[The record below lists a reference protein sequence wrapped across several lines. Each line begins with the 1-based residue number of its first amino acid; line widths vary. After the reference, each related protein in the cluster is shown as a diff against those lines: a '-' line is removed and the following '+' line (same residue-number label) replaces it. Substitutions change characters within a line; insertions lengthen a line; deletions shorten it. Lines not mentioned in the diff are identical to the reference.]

1 MPQVVWG
8 VMWMMAILLTGTC
21 WVIYYIMK
29 LAYDEMQEN
38 DPIIHDGPVIATA
51 TSSESEPVLR
61 EVPV

>member
-1 MPQVVWG
+1 
-8 VMWMMAILLTGTC
+8 MWMMAILLTGTC

-29 LAYDEMQEN
+29 LAYDEMHEN
-38 DPIIHDGPVIATA
+38 DPIIDDGPVIATA

>member
-8 VMWMMAILLTGTC
+8 VMCMMAILLTGTC
-21 WVIYYIMK
+21 VVIYYIMK
-29 LAYDEMQEN
+29 LAYDEMHEN
-38 DPIIHDGPVIATA
+38 DPIIDDGPVIVTA

>member
-29 LAYDEMQEN
+29 LAYDEMHEETLVID
-38 DPIIHDGPVIATA
+38 DPVVPTV
-51 TSSESEPVLR
+51 SSESEPTLR

>member
-29 LAYDEMQEN
+29 LAYDEMHEN
-38 DPIIHDGPVIATA
+38 DVVIDDGPVIATT